1 MTGRVS
7 DSRSA
12 PVLTVDGPGGV
23 GKGTVSQIIAGR
35 LGWHYLDSGALYRV
49 VGLAASDRGTDLA
62 DGAAVARLAGQ
73 VRIDFE
79 PCADGAPARVFL
91 DGNEVSSRLRTEDAG
106 KLASI
111 VAAIPEVRA
120 ALLGVQR
127 RFRASPGLVTDGR
140 DMGTTVFPDA
150 TLKIFLTA
158 SPEIRAE
165 RRYKQLKEKGL
176 RANLSALQ
184 GEIRDR
190 DLRDSTRATSPLVP
204 AADAEILDTSSMS
217 IDEVVVHI
225 TKRLSECLGIPVPGI
240 SGQAVSGSGKPD
252 SS

>member
-1 MTGRVS
+1 MTGKIS
-7 DSRSA
+7 DSRPA
-12 PVLTVDGPGGV
+12 PVLAPVVAIDGPGGV

-35 LGWHYLDSGALYRV
+35 IGWHYLDSGALYRV

-62 DGAAVARLAGQ
+62 DGAEVANLAGRI
-73 VRIDFE
+73 RIDFE
-79 PCADGAPARVFL
+79 PRADGEPAKVFL
-91 DGNEVSSRLRTEDAG
+91 DGKDVSDRIRTEDAG
-106 KLASI
+106 RLASV
-111 VAAIPEVRA
+111 VAAIPEVRTT
-120 ALLGVQR
+120 LLGVQR
-127 RFRASPGLVTDGR
+127 GFRAPPGLVTDGR
-140 DMGTTVFPDA
+140 DMGTTVFRDA

-204 AADAEILDTSSMS
+204 AADAEVLDTSSMS

-225 TKRLSECLGIPVPGI
+225 TKRLNERLGTTVPEI
-240 SGQAVSGSGKPD
+240 SG
-252 SS
+252 

>member
-1 MTGRVS
+1 MR
-7 DSRSA
+7 DPA

-23 GKGTVSQIIAGR
+23 GKGTISQIIAGR

-49 VGLAASDRGTDLA
+49 VGLAAADRGADLQ
-62 DGAAVARLAGQ
+62 DTAAIAQLAGA

-79 PCADGAPARVFL
+79 PQPDGSPARVFL
-91 DGNEVSSRLRTEDAG
+91 DGKDISDRVRTEGAG
-106 KLASI
+106 RLASI
-111 VAAIPEVRA
+111 AAAIPEVRT
-120 ALLGVQR
+120 ALLAVQR
-127 RFRASPGLVTDGR
+127 RFRAFPGLVTDGR
-140 DMGTTVFPDA
+140 DMGTTIFPDA

-176 RANLSALQ
+176 HANLCKLQ

-217 IDEVVVHI
+217 IGDVVAHI
-225 TKRLSECLGIPVPGI
+225 SKRLDERLGK
-240 SGQAVSGSGKPD
+240 A
-252 SS
+252 